1 MDIEPRFLPFV
12 PSTSTLLKPSGE
24 AKGNRER
31 EKLKEACQQFES
43 ILLAELWKKMNA
55 NARSI
60 GGRSE
65 SERPFGPLE
74 DLALEM
80 SAEQLAKDGGTGMWR
95 VLYDQLVVSLDAADA
110 HAKKQQTEEE
120 SE

>member
-1 MDIEPRFLPFV
+1 MNIEPRFAPFV
-12 PSTSTLLKPSGE
+12 PSNGKIAAVSAELKGT
-24 AKGNRER
+24 KER

-60 GGRSE
+60 GGRSD
-65 SERPFGPLE
+65 SDRPFGPLE
-74 DLALEM
+74 DLAVEM
-80 SAEQLAKDGGTGMWR
+80 SAEQLAKEGGAGMWR
-95 VLYDQLVVSLDAADA
+95 MLYDQLATHLDRADAAA
-110 HAKKQQTEEE
+110 ERVRTEEE